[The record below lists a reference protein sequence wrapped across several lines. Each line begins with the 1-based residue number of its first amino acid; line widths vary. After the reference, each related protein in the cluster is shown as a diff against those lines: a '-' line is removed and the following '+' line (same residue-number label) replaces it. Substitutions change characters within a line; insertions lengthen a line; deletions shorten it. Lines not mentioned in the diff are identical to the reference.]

1 MNLRWKLALG
11 CCVVALPLVA
21 QVGAQD
27 EEAEVDPQKLY
38 RELDKNNDGTI
49 LPSEVTGKNRA
60 LVNRLIR
67 NGDTNS
73 DKSLSKDEFFV
84 AYDEDKKRPQEE
96 EPEAEPNVGGP
107 QPGMDPTAM
116 LNPQVV
122 FAQLDRTRDQMIT
135 LEELAPVYRQMLG
148 PVLSRLDR
156 TGDGGIDQ
164 REFLAGWPAV
174 RTVIA
179 GMNNQVQNNLRA
191 GQGNPLFQA
200 LDTDNSGSLSAEEID
215 AAPDALRKLDA
226 NGDGVVELTEIGP
239 RMGPAAGAADRRATA
254 QAAGAD
260 RLVKRYMQSDADKDG
275 KLSEEEAPAAL
286 KKQFGQLDKDGDGF
300 LDTDELRASR
310 GREEGRSRRATRR
323 GREAADDGAAEQ

>member
-1 MNLRWKLALG
+1 MNLRWKLAAG

-21 QVGAQD
+21 QAWAQD
-27 EEAEVDPQKLY
+27 DEAEVDPQKLC

-49 LPSEVTGKNRA
+49 LPSEVAGKYRA

-73 DKSLSKDEFFV
+73 DKGLSHEEFF
-84 AYDEDKKRPQEE
+84 AAFAADKKQPQEE

-107 QPGMDPTAM
+107 QPGLDPTAM

-122 FAQLDRTRDQMIT
+122 FARLDRNRDQSIT
-135 LEELAPVYRQMLG
+135 LNELNPADRQVFG

-156 TGDGGIDQ
+156 SGDGSIDQ
-164 REFLAGWPAV
+164 REFVAGWPAL
-174 RTVIA
+174 RTMISGVT
-179 GMNNQVQNNLRA
+179 NQMQNNLRA
-191 GQGNPLFQA
+191 SQGNPLFQA
-200 LDTDNSGSLSAEEID
+200 LDTDNSGSLSADEID
-215 AAPDALRKLDA
+215 AAPEALRKLDA
-226 NGDGVVELTEIGP
+226 NGDGVVELAEIGP
-239 RMGPAAGAADRRATA
+239 RMDPAVAGADRRATA
-254 QAAGAD
+254 QAAVAD
-260 RLVKRYMQSDADKDG
+260 RLVKRYMQSDTDKDG

-323 GREAADDGAAEQ
+323 GREAAEDGAAEQ